1 MIIGLTGGIGS
12 GKSAAANFFQNEG
25 VTVIDADQLARE
37 VINPNSQGFQSVVDY
52 FGSRIIGEDGSID
65 RAQLREEIFD
75 DQDKKKALESITHP
89 LVRDL
94 MSKRIVSSTS
104 PYLII
109 MVPLIFE
116 TNSMSAYN
124 RILVIDCDAT
134 LQMKRA
140 SLRDN
145 NSSEQIQKILDSQ
158 CSRSERLSIAND
170 VIPNNDSLE
179 NLKTRSLA
187 MHKFYLELCKK

>member
-12 GKSAAANFFQNEG
+12 GKSAAANFFHSEG
-25 VTVIDADQLARE
+25 VTVLDADQLARE
-37 VINPNSQGFQSVVDY
+37 VIEQNTPGFQSIVDY
-52 FGSRIIGEDGSID
+52 FGSDIIGEDGSID
-65 RAQLREEIFD
+65 RAKLRQEIFD
-75 DQDKKKALESITHP
+75 DKEKKKAIESITHP

-94 MSKRIVSSTS
+94 MAERIAASTS
-104 PYLII
+104 PYSII

-124 RILVIDCDAT
+124 RILVIDCDTKLQLERAT
-134 LQMKRA
+134 
-140 SLRDN
+140 LRDN

-158 CSRSERLSIAND
+158 CSRTERLSIAND
-170 VIPNNDSLE
+170 VIPNNDTLE

-187 MHKFYLELCKK
+187 MHKFYLGLCKK

>member
-12 GKSAAANFFQNEG
+12 GKSAAANFFHSEG
-25 VTVIDADQLARE
+25 VTVLDADQLARE
-37 VINPNSQGFQSVVDY
+37 VIQQNTPGFQSIVDY
-52 FGSRIIGEDGSID
+52 FGSDIIGEDGSID
-65 RAQLREEIFD
+65 RAKLRQEIFD
-75 DQDKKKALESITHP
+75 DKEKKKAIESITHP

-94 MSKRIVSSTS
+94 MAERIAASTS
-104 PYLII
+104 PYSVI

-124 RILVIDCDAT
+124 RILVIDCDTKLQLERAT
-134 LQMKRA
+134 
-140 SLRDN
+140 LRDN

-158 CSRSERLSIAND
+158 CSRTERLSIAND
-170 VIPNNDSLE
+170 VIPNNDTLE

-187 MHKFYLELCKK
+187 MHKFYLGLCKK

>member
-12 GKSAAANFFQNEG
+12 GKSAAANFFHSEG
-25 VTVIDADQLARE
+25 VTVLDADQLARE
-37 VINPNSQGFQSVVDY
+37 VIEQNTPGFQSIVDY
-52 FGSRIIGEDGSID
+52 FGSDIVGEDGSID
-65 RAQLREEIFD
+65 RAKLRQEIFD
-75 DQDKKKALESITHP
+75 DKEKKKAIESITHP

-94 MSKRIVSSTS
+94 MAERIAASTS
-104 PYLII
+104 PYSII

-124 RILVIDCDAT
+124 RILVIDCDTKLQLERAT
-134 LQMKRA
+134 
-140 SLRDN
+140 LRDN

-158 CSRSERLSIAND
+158 CSRTERLSIAND
-170 VIPNNDSLE
+170 VIPNNDTLE

-187 MHKFYLELCKK
+187 MHKFYLGLCKK

>member
-94 MSKRIVSSTS
+94 MSERIASSTS

>member
-94 MSKRIVSSTS
+94 MSKRIASSTS

-109 MVPLIFE
+109 MVPLIFR
-116 TNSMSAYN
+116 N
-124 RILVIDCDAT
+124 
-134 LQMKRA
+134 Q
-140 SLRDN
+140 
-145 NSSEQIQKILDSQ
+145 
-158 CSRSERLSIAND
+158 
-170 VIPNNDSLE
+170 
-179 NLKTRSLA
+179 
-187 MHKFYLELCKK
+187 

>member
-1 MIIGLTGGIGS
+1 MIVGLTGGIGS

-25 VTVIDADQLARE
+25 VTVIDADHLARE
-37 VINPNSQGFQSVVDY
+37 VIEQNTLGFKNIIEY
-52 FGSRIIGEDGSID
+52 FGSNILGEDGSIN
-65 RAQLREEIFD
+65 RAQLRKEIFND
-75 DQDKKKALESITHP
+75 KEKKKVLESIIHP
-89 LVRDL
+89 MVRDL
-94 MSKRIVSSTS
+94 MAERIAASTS
-104 PYLII
+104 PYSII

-124 RILVIDCDAT
+124 RILVIDCDSKLQLERAT
-134 LQMKRA
+134 
-140 SLRDN
+140 LRDN

-158 CSRSERLSIAND
+158 CTRAERLSIAND

-187 MHKFYLELCKK
+187 MHKFYLGLSKK

>member
-12 GKSAAANFFQNEG
+12 GKSAAANFFHSEG
-25 VTVIDADQLARE
+25 VTVLDADQLARE
-37 VINPNSQGFQSVVDY
+37 VIEQNTPGFQSIVDY
-52 FGSRIIGEDGSID
+52 FGSDIIGEDGSID
-65 RAQLREEIFD
+65 RAKLRQEIFD
-75 DQDKKKALESITHP
+75 DKEKKKTIESITHP

-94 MSKRIVSSTS
+94 MAERIAASTS
-104 PYLII
+104 PYSII

-124 RILVIDCDAT
+124 RILVIDCDTKLQLERAT
-134 LQMKRA
+134 
-140 SLRDN
+140 LRDN

-158 CSRSERLSIAND
+158 CSRTERLSIAND

-187 MHKFYLELCKK
+187 MHKFYLGLCKK

>member
-12 GKSAAANFFQNEG
+12 GKSAAANFFHSEG
-25 VTVIDADQLARE
+25 VTVLDADQLARE
-37 VINPNSQGFQSVVDY
+37 VIEQNTPGFQSIVDY
-52 FGSRIIGEDGSID
+52 FGSDIIGEDGSID
-65 RAQLREEIFD
+65 RAKLRQEIFD
-75 DQDKKKALESITHP
+75 DKEKKKTIESITHP

-94 MSKRIVSSTS
+94 MAERIAASTS
-104 PYLII
+104 PYSII

-124 RILVIDCDAT
+124 RILVIDCDT
-134 LQMKRA
+134 KLQLKRA
-140 SLRDN
+140 TLRDN

-158 CSRSERLSIAND
+158 CSRTERLSIAND
-170 VIPNNDSLE
+170 VIPNNDTLE

-187 MHKFYLELCKK
+187 MHKFYLGLCKK

>member
-94 MSKRIVSSTS
+94 MSERIASSAS

-124 RILVIDCDAT
+124 RILVIDCDVT

>member
-12 GKSAAANFFQNEG
+12 GKSAAANFFHSEG
-25 VTVIDADQLARE
+25 VTVLDADQLARE
-37 VINPNSQGFQSVVDY
+37 VIEQNTPGFQSIVDY
-52 FGSRIIGEDGSID
+52 FGSDIIGEDGSID
-65 RAQLREEIFD
+65 RAKLRQEIFD
-75 DQDKKKALESITHP
+75 DKEKKKAIESITHP

-94 MSKRIVSSTS
+94 MAERIAASTS
-104 PYLII
+104 PYSII

-124 RILVIDCDAT
+124 RILVIDCDTKLQLERAT
-134 LQMKRA
+134 
-140 SLRDN
+140 LRDN

-158 CSRSERLSIAND
+158 CTRAERLSIAND

-187 MHKFYLELCKK
+187 MHKFYLGLSKK

>member
-12 GKSAAANFFQNEG
+12 GKSAAANFFHSEG
-25 VTVIDADQLARE
+25 VTVLDADQLARE
-37 VINPNSQGFQSVVDY
+37 VIEQNTPGFQSIVDY
-52 FGSRIIGEDGSID
+52 FGSDIICEDGSID
-65 RAQLREEIFD
+65 RAKLRQEIFD
-75 DQDKKKALESITHP
+75 DKEKKKAIESITHP

-94 MSKRIVSSTS
+94 MAERIAASTS
-104 PYLII
+104 PYSII

-124 RILVIDCDAT
+124 RILVIDCDTKLQLERAT
-134 LQMKRA
+134 
-140 SLRDN
+140 LRDN

-158 CSRSERLSIAND
+158 CSRTERLSIAND
-170 VIPNNDSLE
+170 VIPNNDTLE

-187 MHKFYLELCKK
+187 MHKFYLGLCKK

>member
-1 MIIGLTGGIGS
+1 MIVGLTGGIGS

-25 VTVIDADQLARE
+25 VTVIDADHLARE
-37 VINPNSQGFQSVVDY
+37 VIEQNTLGFKNIIEY
-52 FGSRIIGEDGSID
+52 FGSNILGEDGSIN
-65 RAQLREEIFD
+65 RAQLRKEIFD
-75 DQDKKKALESITHP
+75 DKEKKKVLESITHP

-94 MSKRIVSSTS
+94 MAERIAASTS
-104 PYLII
+104 SYSII

-124 RILVIDCDAT
+124 RILVIDCDST
-134 LQMKRA
+134 LQLERA
-140 SLRDN
+140 TLRDN

-158 CSRSERLSIAND
+158 CTRAERLSIAND

-187 MHKFYLELCKK
+187 MHKFYLGLSKK

>member
-12 GKSAAANFFQNEG
+12 GKSAAANFFHSEG
-25 VTVIDADQLARE
+25 VTVLDADQLARE
-37 VINPNSQGFQSVVDY
+37 VIEQNTPGFQSIVDY
-52 FGSRIIGEDGSID
+52 FGSDIIGEDGSID
-65 RAQLREEIFD
+65 RAKLRQEIFD
-75 DQDKKKALESITHP
+75 DKEKKKTIESITHP

-94 MSKRIVSSTS
+94 MAERIAASTS
-104 PYLII
+104 PYSII

-124 RILVIDCDAT
+124 RILVIDCDST
-134 LQMKRA
+134 LQLERA
-140 SLRDN
+140 TLRDN

-158 CSRSERLSIAND
+158 CSRTERLSIAND

-187 MHKFYLELCKK
+187 MHKFYLGLCKK